1 VNTLATDR
9 RSVTLSSAR
18 LPLSSNFCR
27 TTAQSSRAHLIVAL
41 TLLWTLPSAT
51 SAAAVAPVRFAD
63 VVSIS
68 GRQVG
73 IFDGYDLH
81 HLALFACIEDTGHH
95 RCDPIPFQADEV
107 DAQEHWVLDQGPQ
120 PNADTPPGVLDA
132 NDRLLF
138 MATDAGDRARRA
150 DLSPGIA
157 AAEIAVHDPLT
168 GNTSWAYLMA
178 YPGDGPRAA
187 RSYVAYDPAT
197 DRVRGQ
203 RVTLGFRHGVPGYL
217 AIDGTGNSA
226 DSATITPLLDRF
238 KVRATATFLWG
249 LVHFS
254 RNEDDIT
261 TEFVAWRQG
270 PIRVIRRQRQWVRI
284 GWGIHSPTFGS
295 YTYFYRDFAELPV
308 GLYLNFPPTYF
319 FGDIVVRA
327 FLDFRDLR
335 GWWLVLPN
343 VPDPIPVDG
352 MMNEKKE
359 ALRQLPA
366 SWFALRGPQV
376 TLVQMLDVG
385 PSLASVRRRLVYNE
399 TAIRSEPPE
408 EVPGEEPAIGYALDR
423 WEHVS
428 AGAHQ
433 MASTSY
439 ALPSDVD
446 IHQFI
451 AARQSPLQ
459 VTVQP
464 LP

>member
-1 VNTLATDR
+1 M
-9 RSVTLSSAR
+9 RSHR
-18 LPLSSNFCR
+18 L
-27 TTAQSSRAHLIVAL
+27 QVVVAL
-41 TLLWTLPSAT
+41 TLFWTLRSTT
-51 SAAAVAPVRFAD
+51 STAGVAGVRFAD

-68 GRQVG
+68 GSQVG
-73 IFDGYDLH
+73 FFDGYDVRR
-81 HLALFACIEDTGHH
+81 LALYACTDRAGDHKCE
-95 RCDPIPFQADEV
+95 PIPFQVDEV
-107 DAQEHWVLDQGPQ
+107 DPQEHWVLDQGPQ
-120 PNADTPPGVLDA
+120 PSADTPPGVLDA

-138 MATDAGDRARRA
+138 MATDAGDRGRPADFRA
-150 DLSPGIA
+150 GIA
-157 AAEIAVHDPLT
+157 AAEIGVHDPLT
-168 GNTSWAYLMA
+168 GKTFWAYLVA
-178 YPGDGPRAA
+178 YATDAPRSA
-187 RSYVAYDPAT
+187 RAYVAYDPPS

-217 AIDGTGNSA
+217 AVDGTEPSGDA
-226 DSATITPLLDRF
+226 ATITPLLDRF

-261 TEFVAWRQG
+261 TEFVAWREG

-295 YTYFYRDFAELPV
+295 YTYFYRDSAELPV

-335 GWWLVLPN
+335 GWSLVLPD
-343 VPDPIPVDG
+343 VPDAIPIDG
-352 MMNEKKE
+352 IMTREKE
-359 ALRQLPA
+359 ALRQLPG

-376 TLVQMLDVG
+376 TLLQLLDVG

-399 TAIRSEPPE
+399 TATDSEPPE
-408 EVPGEEPAIGYALDR
+408 DVLGEEPAVGYVLDQ
-423 WEHVS
+423 WEHVP

-439 ALPSDVD
+439 ALPPDLDVR
-446 IHQFI
+446 QFI